1 MKIRVGF
8 VSNSSSSSFCI
19 MGVNPSSIKLD
30 RNKAIEFIKNDEN
43 YIECFNRRAV
53 RNPEYTFDE
62 YIISI
67 LDDDYELHELYLLMM
82 GKSLMVVD
90 GFDNYYMIGVS
101 MEDIFNDEFNGD
113 AYKMKKYVI
122 EKLGMVGT
130 TEDNVHICSMGWYD
144 G

>member
-19 MGVNPSSIKLD
+19 MGVDPSSIKLD
-30 RNKAIEFIKNDEN
+30 RDKAIEFIKNDEN
-43 YIECFNRRAV
+43 CIERFNKRVV
-53 RNPEYTFDE
+53 RNSEYTFDE

-67 LDDDYELHELYLLMM
+67 LDGDYELYELYLLMM

-90 GFDNYYMIGVS
+90 GFDDYYMIGVS

-113 AYKMKKYVI
+113 AYKMKKYVT

-130 TEDNVHICSMGWYD
+130 TEDSVHIYSTGWYD